1 MSSKIILVNI
11 FRWLVLLF
19 VQIFLLRNMAF
30 YNLSTPFIYVLFIL
44 VLPFNIP
51 NLLLYV
57 IAFITGLTL
66 DAFYDTLGVHTSACI
81 ALAFVRILFIS
92 VSLNREAIDEP
103 EPSLGNM
110 GFRWFSLYAVLC
122 IFVHH
127 FVLFFLEAFKLTSLS
142 YTLGRTLLSV
152 VFTLF
157 TVLLVEFIFHNRKSA

>member
-1 MSSKIILVNI
+1 MNSRVVIINI
-11 FRWLVLLF
+11 FRWIVLLF
-19 VQIFLLRNMAF
+19 IQIFLLRNMAF

-44 VLPFNIP
+44 VLPFSTP
-51 NLLLYV
+51 NLLLYI

-66 DAFYDTLGVHTSACI
+66 DTFYDTLGVHTTACV

-122 IFVHH
+122 IFAHH
-127 FVLFFLEAFKLTSLS
+127 IVLFFLEAFKFTSIT
-142 YTLGRTLLSV
+142 YTLGRALLSV

>member
-1 MSSKIILVNI
+1 MNSRIILVNI

-44 VLPFNIP
+44 VLPFQIP
-51 NLLLYV
+51 NLLLYIV
-57 IAFITGLTL
+57 AFITGLTL

-92 VSLNREAIDEP
+92 VSLNREAVDEP

-122 IFVHH
+122 IFAHH
-127 FVLFFLEAFKLTSLS
+127 IVLFFLEAFKFTSLA

-157 TVLLVEFIFHNRKSA
+157 IVLLVEFIFHNRKSA

>member
-1 MSSKIILVNI
+1 MNGRTTLINI
-11 FRWLVLLF
+11 FRWIVLLG
-19 VQIFLLRNMAF
+19 VQIFLLRNMTF

-44 VLPFNIP
+44 VLPFQTP

-57 IAFITGLTL
+57 IAFTTGLTL
-66 DAFYDTLGVHTSACI
+66 DTFYDTVGVHTSACV
-81 ALAFVRILFIS
+81 ALTFVRILFIA
-92 VSLNREAIDEP
+92 VSLNRDAIDEP

-122 IFVHH
+122 IFAHH
-127 FVLFFLEAFKLTSLS
+127 LVLFFLEAFKFTSLA

-152 VFTLF
+152 VFTIF